1 MCQVVINQQMCEPKK
16 GHLNKTFKC
25 IEMRHHS
32 YLVFSFSEKKKKK
45 THKKLNNDKN
55 KVAKVSIIMIL
66 SNIS

>member
-1 MCQVVINQQMCEPKK
+1 MSTCNQSANVLTKK
-16 GHLNKTFKC
+16 GASSTTFKC

-32 YLVFSFSEKKKKK
+32 YLVFRLSEKKKKN